1 MQEMEIDTAVAAQWF
16 PREPDKPYALIRV
29 PPNVSAAWPAQLATA
44 FRRAYISDQK
54 LDEMA
59 AFRKRPRKEVL
70 EAQLPDAGPV
80 MAGDFGEILVYLYQ
94 GSSKTPANVS
104 GQKKWRLKETRTHAA
119 PYSDVVHF
127 HLPNW
132 PNPSADDQLMCS
144 EVKVKATKTNADPI
158 ADARR
163 DSKKDWVSRLA
174 KTLVWLQERA
184 LTNVEIDIKQVERFL
199 DATDHP
205 AYGKKFHAVAV
216 VDSQYL
222 DAELAKI
229 IQPLDADCE
238 LVVIAVSTLHTT
250 YSAVYEACLT
260 TVEA

>member
-1 MQEMEIDTAVAAQWF
+1 MQEFEIDTAVAVQWF
-16 PREPDKPYALIRV
+16 PKEPGKPYALVKV
-29 PPNVSAAWPAQLATA
+29 PLNVSAAWPDQLATA

-59 AFRKRPRKEVL
+59 ALRQRPRKDVL
-70 EAQLPDAGPV
+70 AAQLPDAGSV

-94 GSSKTPANVS
+94 GSSKTPENLS

-119 PYSDVVHF
+119 PYSDVVHLY
-127 HLPNW
+127 LPHW
-132 PNPSADDQLMCS
+132 PNPSADDQVLCS
-144 EVKVKATKTNADPI
+144 EVKVKATKSKADPI

-163 DSKKDWVSRLA
+163 DSKKDQLSRLT

-184 LTNVEIDIKQVERFL
+184 FTNAEIDINQVERFL

-216 VDSQYL
+216 VDSKYL
-222 DAELAKI
+222 DTELAKI
-229 IQPLDADCE
+229 IYPLDADCE
-238 LVVIAVSTLHTT
+238 LVVIAVSTLHET